1 VKNMLVV
8 IGGSDFSGK
17 ETQSNLL
24 YEHLVAAGLSVHK
37 DSFPKYETPTGK
49 IVGGPLL
56 GKEHICHGFFPE
68 GGGNVPAKVA
78 AMYYVADRMYNI
90 GKIEQA
96 LENHDVVILDRYVES
111 NMAHQAGKLPKWD
124 ERDKMF
130 EWLSELEYGLCGL
143 PRPDIGI
150 VLYVPY
156 DIIELLRRG
165 RQEKADEVERDKDY
179 LVNSIAAYLEMA
191 RKFGYHVIN
200 CTTPEGAMLSKED
213 VGQAIFD
220 IILEEMSSRS

>member
-1 VKNMLVV
+1 MLVV

-17 ETQSNLL
+17 ETQSDLL
-24 YEHLVAAGLSVHK
+24 YEHLVAAGLSVYK
-37 DSFPKYETPTGK
+37 DSFPKYKTPTGQ

-56 GKEHICHGFFPE
+56 GKEHICPGFFPE

-111 NMAHQAGKLPKWD
+111 NMAHQAGKLATWT
-124 ERDKMF
+124 ERDEMF
-130 EWLSELEYGLCGL
+130 DWLATLEYGLCEL
-143 PRPDIGI
+143 PSPDIGI

-156 DIIELLRRG
+156 DTVEQLKEG
-165 RQEKADEVERDKDY
+165 RDEKADEVERDKNY
-179 LVNSIAAYLEMA
+179 LVNSIAAYLELSK
-191 RKFGYHVIN
+191 KFGYYVVN
-200 CTTPEGAMLSKED
+200 CATPEGAMRTKED
-213 VGQAIFD
+213 IGQEIFD
-220 IILEEMSSRS
+220 LACEEIQFRNGS